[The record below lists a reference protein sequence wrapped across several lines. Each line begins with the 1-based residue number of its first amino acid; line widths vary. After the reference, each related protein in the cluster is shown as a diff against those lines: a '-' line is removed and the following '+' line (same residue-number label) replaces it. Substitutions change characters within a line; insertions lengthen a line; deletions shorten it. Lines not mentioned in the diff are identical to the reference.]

1 MAIILNIDTAGNT
14 ASVCVAKDAVTL
26 AVADNPQQQD
36 HAAWMHEAIENLLQR
51 ENLQFHD
58 IDAVAVSNGPGSYT
72 GLRVGLAA
80 AKGYCYALDIPL
92 ITLSTLRIMAEVH
105 KDESVDFICPMI
117 DARRMEVFM
126 AVYDREYSLLQEPAA
141 VILEENSLLNW
152 TGKGRIIVSGSGME
166 KASRILPAENVLFSN
181 IKASAIN
188 MSGLA
193 ESAFIRKDW
202 ANLAYIEPYYLKEF
216 YHTGR

>member
-1 MAIILNIDTAGNT
+1 MAIILNIDTAGGT
-14 ASVCVAKDAVTL
+14 ASVCVARDGVAI
-26 AVADNPQQQD
+26 AVAENAQQQD
-36 HAAWMHEAIENLLQR
+36 HAAWMHGAIERLLQQG
-51 ENLQFHD
+51 NLQFHD
-58 IDAVAVSNGPGSYT
+58 IEAVAVSNGPGSYT

-80 AKGYCYALDIPL
+80 AKGYCYALHIPL
-92 ITLSTLRIMAEVH
+92 ITLSTLRVMAEVH

-126 AVYDREYSLLQEPAA
+126 AVYDQEYRLLQEPAA
-141 VILEENSLLNW
+141 VILEENSLSEW
-152 TGKGRIIVSGSGME
+152 VRRGRIIVSGSGME

-181 IKASAIN
+181 TKASAIN

-193 ESAFIRKDW
+193 ESAFVRKDW
-202 ANLAYIEPYYLKEF
+202 ADLAYTEPFYLKEF

>member
-1 MAIILNIDTAGNT
+1 MAIILNIDTAGST
-14 ASVCVAKDAVTL
+14 ASVCVAKDAV
-26 AVADNPQQQD
+26 AVAVAENPQQQD
-36 HAAWMHEAIENLLQR
+36 HAAWMHGAIQSLLQK

-58 IDAVAVSNGPGSYT
+58 IEAVSVSNGPGSYT

-80 AKGYCYALDIPL
+80 AKGYCYALNIPL

-117 DARRMEVFM
+117 DARRMEVFL
-126 AVYDREYSLLQEPAA
+126 AVYDQEYRLLQEPKA
-141 VILEENSLLNW
+141 VILEENSLSKW
-152 TGKGRIIVSGSGME
+152 TATGKIIVSGSGAE
-166 KASRILPAENVLFSN
+166 KASRILSAENVSFSN

-193 ESAFIRKDW
+193 EAAFIRKEW
-202 ANLAYIEPYYLKEF
+202 ANLAYTEPFYLKEF
-216 YHTGR
+216 FHTGR

>member
-14 ASVCVAKDAVTL
+14 ASVCVAKEAVPV
-26 AVADNPQQQD
+26 AVAENPQQQD
-36 HAAWMHEAIENLLQR
+36 HAAWMHGAIEGLLQQTG
-51 ENLQFHD
+51 LQFHD
-58 IDAVAVSNGPGSYT
+58 IEAIAVSNGPGSYT

-80 AKGYCYALDIPL
+80 AKGYCYALNIPL
-92 ITLSTLRIMAEVH
+92 IALSTLRVMAEVH

-126 AVYDREYSLLQEPAA
+126 AIYDQEYRLLQEPSA
-141 VILEENSLLNW
+141 VILEENSLSKW
-152 TGKGRIIVSGSGME
+152 TDKGKIIVSGSGME
-166 KASRILPAENVLFSN
+166 KASRILPGENVLFSN

-202 ANLAYIEPYYLKEF
+202 ADLAYIEPYYLKEF

>member
-14 ASVCVAKDAVTL
+14 ASVCVAKDAV
-26 AVADNPQQQD
+26 AVAVAENHQLQD
-36 HAAWMHEAIENLLQR
+36 HAAWLHGAIENLLHQ

-58 IDAVAVSNGPGSYT
+58 IEAVAVSNGPGSYT

-80 AKGYCYALDIPL
+80 AKGYCYALNIPL
-92 ITLSTLRIMAEVH
+92 ITLPTLRVMAEVH

-117 DARRMEVFM
+117 DARRMEVYM
-126 AVYDREYSLLQEPAA
+126 AVYDQEYRLLQEPEA
-141 VILEENSLLNW
+141 VILQENSLSKW
-152 TGKGRIIVSGSGME
+152 TVKGRIVVGGSGAD
-166 KASRILPAENVLFSN
+166 KASSILRAENVLFSN

-193 ESAFIRKDW
+193 ESAFTRKDW
-202 ANLAYIEPYYLKEF
+202 ANLAYTEPFYLKEF
-216 YHTGR
+216 FHTGR